1 MCMAVV
7 CPSCNK
13 PTYRGCGAHIEQVLA
28 HVPKD
33 ERCKCREKASVASAT
48 NPSSGDKPA
57 R

>member
-13 PTYRGCGAHIEQVLA
+13 PTFRGCGAHVEQVLA

-33 ERCKCREKASVASAT
+33 DRCKCRERASSASSPT
-48 NPSSGDKPA
+48 TSDKPA